1 MSCRKCLRVRISS
14 CFCWRCDRT
23 VMIGIIVLNIG
34 AIKMIVKV
42 LENFGEGEGVR
53 RRKIRASTRKAYTST
68 SILLSKA

>member
-1 MSCRKCLRVRISS
+1 
-14 CFCWRCDRT
+14 
-23 VMIGIIVLNIG
+23 MIGIIVLNIG

-53 RRKIRASTRKAYTST
+53 RRKIRASTRKVYTSP